1 VLEVGDRL
9 HPLLKLGTLHLES
22 VLEVYNPVGMDPHL
36 LMSEV
41 RLQMGVVLPVLDLTK
56 AMIHDLQLAVL
67 I

>member
-1 VLEVGDRL
+1 VLEVGDHL

>member
-9 HPLLKLGTLHLES
+9 HPLLKLGTLHLKS